1 MNIHEYQAKEL
12 LQKFDV
18 ATTRG
23 RVAATLDEA
32 EQIARELGD
41 IDIVV
46 KAQIHAGGRGK
57 GSFKDGFKGGVHVR
71 KTPDEVRDV
80 AAKMLGQILVTHQ
93 TGPAGRLVNK
103 LLVAESADI
112 AREIY
117 FAVLL
122 DRATAAPL
130 IVASTEGGVEIEAVA
145 AKSPEKIIREPIDPL
160 AGLQPYQARKLASQL
175 GFESSQLKNASKLF
189 EGLYRTFIAYDCSMI
204 EVNPLVV
211 TNKGEVLAL
220 DAKFNFDDNAL
231 YRHPEIAAMRD
242 VAEED
247 PREVEASKHGLNY
260 IGLDGDI
267 ACLVNGAGLAM
278 ATMDIIKFYG
288 GEPANFLD
296 VGGGATEEQV
306 TEALKILIADK
317 HVKAILVNI
326 FGGIMKVD
334 IIAQG
339 IINAAKSVKLSVP
352 LVVRLEGT
360 NVERGKQMLKESGL
374 ALIAADDLADA
385 AQKVVT
391 ARNRNSKSQ
400 IPNPKFQLNSQ
411 IPIPKWTL
419 ARNDAIWKTAHF
431 GSRTPF
437 YQTTTRTLANTEDA
451 RQLVRASRS
460 VAANWIE
467 ADEALSKKDFL
478 MRQKFAQ
485 KKQKRAAVSCAYS
498 TRFQRRMRPV
508 LATVWQRKLA
518 SSRLSSL
525 RSSRNLATYDFSLCA
540 FFALRF
546 CLDLA

>member
-12 LQKFDV
+12 LQNFDV

-23 RVAATLDEA
+23 RVASTFDEA

-41 IDIVV
+41 VDVVV

-57 GSFKDGFKGGVHVR
+57 GTFKNGFKGGVHVR
-71 KTPDEVRDV
+71 KTPAEVRDV

-93 TGPAGRLVNK
+93 TGPAGRKVNK

-122 DRATAAPL
+122 DRATAAPV

-145 AKSPEKIIREPIDPL
+145 AKSPAKIIREPIDPL
-160 AGLQPYQARKLASQL
+160 AGLQPFQTRKLAKQL
-175 GFESSQLKNASKLF
+175 GFESSQLKSASKLF
-189 EGLYRTFIAYDCSMI
+189 EGLYRTFVAYDCSMV

-211 TNKGEVLAL
+211 TTQSDVLAL

-231 YRHPEIAAMRD
+231 YRHPEIAALRD
-242 VAEED
+242 IAEED

-260 IGLDGDI
+260 IGLDGNI

-306 TEALKILIADK
+306 TEAFKILIADEK
-317 HVKAILVNI
+317 VKTILVNI
-326 FGGIMKVD
+326 FGGIMKCD

-339 IINAAKSVKLSVP
+339 IVNAAKTLKLSVP

-360 NVERGKQMLKESGL
+360 NVEAGKKLIADSGL
-374 ALIAADDLADA
+374 AVIAADDLADA
-385 AQKVVT
+385 AQKAVKAT
-391 ARNRNSKSQ
+391 A
-400 IPNPKFQLNSQ
+400 
-411 IPIPKWTL
+411 
-419 ARNDAIWKTAHF
+419 
-431 GSRTPF
+431 G
-437 YQTTTRTLANTEDA
+437 
-451 RQLVRASRS
+451 
-460 VAANWIE
+460 
-467 ADEALSKKDFL
+467 KK
-478 MRQKFAQ
+478 
-485 KKQKRAAVSCAYS
+485 
-498 TRFQRRMRPV
+498 
-508 LATVWQRKLA
+508 
-518 SSRLSSL
+518 
-525 RSSRNLATYDFSLCA
+525 
-540 FFALRF
+540 
-546 CLDLA
+546 

>member
-18 ATTRG
+18 ATTPG

-32 EQIARELGD
+32 EGIARELGD
-41 IDIVV
+41 VDIVV

-57 GSFKDGFKGGVHVR
+57 GTFKNGFKGGVHVR

-80 AAKMLGQILVTHQ
+80 AAKMLAQILVTHQ
-93 TGPAGRLVNK
+93 TGPDGRKVNK
-103 LLVAESADI
+103 VLVAESADI

-122 DRATAAPL
+122 DRATAAPV
-130 IVASTEGGVEIEAVA
+130 IVASTEGGVEIESVA

-160 AGLQPYQARKLASQL
+160 AGLQPYQARKLAKHL

-189 EGLYRTFIAYDCSMI
+189 GGLYRTFLAFDCSMV

-211 TNKGEVLAL
+211 TKKGEVLAL

-242 VAEED
+242 IAEED

-260 IGLDGDI
+260 IGLDGNI

-339 IINAAKSVKLSVP
+339 IINAAKSIKLSVP
-352 LVVRLEGT
+352 LIVRLEGT
-360 NVERGKQMLKESGL
+360 NVEKGKQLLKESGL

-385 AQKVVT
+385 AQKAVAAAAT
-391 ARNRNSKSQ
+391 AKHKSQ
-400 IPNPKFQLNSQ
+400 TPNPK
-411 IPIPKWTL
+411 
-419 ARNDAIWKTAHF
+419 
-431 GSRTPF
+431 
-437 YQTTTRTLANTEDA
+437 
-451 RQLVRASRS
+451 
-460 VAANWIE
+460 
-467 ADEALSKKDFL
+467 
-478 MRQKFAQ
+478 
-485 KKQKRAAVSCAYS
+485 
-498 TRFQRRMRPV
+498 
-508 LATVWQRKLA
+508 
-518 SSRLSSL
+518 
-525 RSSRNLATYDFSLCA
+525 
-540 FFALRF
+540 
-546 CLDLA
+546 

>member
-18 ATTRG
+18 ATTPG
-23 RVAATLDEA
+23 RVAATLERA

-41 IDIVV
+41 VDVVV

-57 GSFKDGFKGGVHVR
+57 GTFTNGFKGGVHVR
-71 KTPDEVRDV
+71 KTPEEVRDV

-93 TGPAGRLVNK
+93 TGPAGRQVNK
-103 LLVAESADI
+103 VLVAESADI

-122 DRATAAPL
+122 DRATAAPV

-160 AGLQPYQARKLASQL
+160 AGLQPFQTRKLAKQL
-175 GFESSQLKNASKLF
+175 GFESSQLKNVSKLF
-189 EGLYRTFIAYDCSMI
+189 KGLYRTFIAYDCSMV

-211 TNKGEVLAL
+211 TAKGDVLAL

-231 YRHPEIAAMRD
+231 YRHPEIAALRD

-260 IGLDGDI
+260 IGLDGNI

-288 GEPANFLD
+288 GQPANFLD

-306 TEALKILIADK
+306 TEAFKILIADK
-317 HVKAILVNI
+317 KVKAILVNI
-326 FGGIMKVD
+326 FGGIMKCD

-339 IINAAKSVKLSVP
+339 IINAAKTVKLSMP

-360 NVERGKQMLKESGL
+360 NVEAGKKLIADSGL
-374 ALIAADDLADA
+374 AVIAADDLADA
-385 AQKVVT
+385 AQKAV
-391 ARNRNSKSQ
+391 K
-400 IPNPKFQLNSQ
+400 
-411 IPIPKWTL
+411 
-419 ARNDAIWKTAHF
+419 
-431 GSRTPF
+431 
-437 YQTTTRTLANTEDA
+437 
-451 RQLVRASRS
+451 
-460 VAANWIE
+460 AA
-467 ADEALSKKDFL
+467 AGKK
-478 MRQKFAQ
+478 
-485 KKQKRAAVSCAYS
+485 
-498 TRFQRRMRPV
+498 
-508 LATVWQRKLA
+508 
-518 SSRLSSL
+518 
-525 RSSRNLATYDFSLCA
+525 
-540 FFALRF
+540 
-546 CLDLA
+546 